1 MMAETAFSSGKSPRI
16 QKLTG
21 LSNDEGTAVVE
32 ELILVS
38 TRFIIYQILS
48 LTSVTNINVDNW
60 WRAQKIWVKTCN
72 YIGYPKNVGIFVKFT
87 LENVMISWLKRN
99 NVILAV
105 LVYNNLKALLIT
117 VLNRTPN
124 PSLTLIYYYYNNFYC
139 FKPKPDLIRPFE
151 LTFDKWPNQEPG
163 WVGFHVPFS
172 LEISVCHRMSCR
184 LSPAES

>member
-1 MMAETAFSSGKSPRI
+1 MMRAP
-16 QKLTG
+16 L
-21 LSNDEGTAVVE
+21 L
-32 ELILVS
+32 LVS
-38 TRFIIYQILS
+38 LFGSQFDILS
-48 LTSVTNINVDNW
+48 PTSVTNIDIENW
-60 WRAQKIWVKTCN
+60 SRAQKIRVITCN
-72 YIGYPKNVGIFVKFT
+72 YIGYPKNVGIFFVKFT
-87 LENVMISWLKRN
+87 LANVMISWLKRN

-172 LEISVCHRMSCR
+172 LGISIYHRIFCR
-184 LSPAES
+184 LSPVEN

>member
-1 MMAETAFSSGKSPRI
+1 MMRAP
-16 QKLTG
+16 L
-21 LSNDEGTAVVE
+21 L
-32 ELILVS
+32 LVS
-38 TRFIIYQILS
+38 LFGSQFDILS
-48 LTSVTNINVDNW
+48 PTSVTNIDIENW
-60 WRAQKIWVKTCN
+60 SRAQKIRVITCN
-72 YIGYPKNVGIFVKFT
+72 YIGYPKNVGIFFVKFT
-87 LENVMISWLKRN
+87 LANVMISWLKRN

-163 WVGFHVPFS
+163 
-172 LEISVCHRMSCR
+172 
-184 LSPAES
+184 